1 VSKVGQIGVRD
12 LKQFVGLHGQLRNL
26 PRPGQLRAATPVT
39 VAAKSID
46 IRQYPAG
53 YDEIRMFSGLTQQIQ
68 ADRYIFQLQP
78 HQQFFRKL
86 DVLWVWGCILVAGY
100 GLDKRWRDR

>member
-1 VSKVGQIGVRD
+1 
-12 LKQFVGLHGQLRNL
+12 
-26 PRPGQLRAATPVT
+26 
-39 VAAKSID
+39 
-46 IRQYPAG
+46 
-53 YDEIRMFSGLTQQIQ
+53 MFSGLTQQIQ